1 MKIGDFA
8 ITQRAEELDA
18 AISLIVPMLHEQT
31 AAWPEPALCARSDLP
46 DAGEPVLASDQAQAR
61 FEAHIAS
68 FQMSVSRGDVRRIRR
83 DQVERLRSER
93 IEPVAENKVD
103 FSPVGARVAAGGS
116 QSRLGNI
123 RGVDPKTEALPRES
137 DGHRSSAGSQLLHSP
152 PRAASEELA

>member
-46 DAGEPVLASDQAQAR
+46 DAGEPVLASDQAEAR

-68 FQMSVSRGDVRRIRR
+68 FQMSVSRGDIRRIRR

-103 FSPVGARVAAGGS
+103 FSPVGARVRTGRARNAHWTN
-116 QSRLGNI
+116 RPFLR
-123 RGVDPKTEALPRES
+123 RG
-137 DGHRSSAGSQLLHSP
+137 
-152 PRAASEELA
+152 